1 MKQNYKLILK
11 KDKKTNIKAF
21 FFPEMTNIRM

>member
-21 FFPEMTNIRM
+21 FPEMTNIRM